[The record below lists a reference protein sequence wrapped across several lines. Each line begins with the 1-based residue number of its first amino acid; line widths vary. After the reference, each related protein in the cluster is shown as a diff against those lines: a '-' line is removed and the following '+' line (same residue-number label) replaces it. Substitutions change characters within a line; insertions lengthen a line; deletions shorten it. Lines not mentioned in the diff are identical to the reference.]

1 MRNVMLALFI
11 AFLLLVLGGLYLA
24 FPAGVT
30 SVRFLVVLAL
40 GVLGVITYVVYEKV
54 RAMLRELDKIK
65 VRTGNLLPGFRDPP
79 DVPTV
84 GQPPGF

>member
-1 MRNVMLALFI
+1 MLALFI

-24 FPAGVT
+24 FPAGLT

-40 GVLGVITYVVYEKV
+40 GVLGVLTYFIYEKV
-54 RAMLRELDKIK
+54 RAILSELDKIK
-65 VRTGNLLPGFRDPP
+65 GRVNNLLPGFRDPP
-79 DVPTV
+79 DAPTV